1 MKILGQVFSTITFN
15 IPTSWE
21 SEEIV
26 SSYLDVRMKGLGRRG
41 LVAIFPKISMIVVD
55 GYNLK
60 PEDKYFHLLEKASKC
75 IAKTYYPDI
84 LNYSKEDYDKGRYY
98 ARMGE

>member
-1 MKILGQVFSTITFN
+1 MKIQGLVFSTITFN

-26 SSYLDVRMKGLGRRG
+26 SSYLDVRMRGLGG
-41 LVAIFPKISMIVVD
+41 KKITAIFPKLSMIIVD

-60 PEDKYFHLLEKASKC
+60 ETDKYYWLLQKASKC
-75 IAKTYYPDI
+75 IAKTYYPDS
-84 LNYSKEDYDKGRYY
+84 LNYSKEDYDSGRYY
-98 ARMGE
+98 ARMG